1 MIATFRISEDDYA
14 GALKLFARLT
24 RLRLAL
30 WVAIPVLLLL
40 GTFIGGRDLW
50 PAVLGGLIGLVIVV
64 VATRLLAPVMAR
76 RHYRKYKAMQ
86 AEFRAELLD
95 TGLRLASPHG
105 DGTVVWENMLKWR
118 QNDRFVLI
126 YLMPRLFHILP
137 KSVAAQGFDLPA
149 LIERLNRHVA
159 PEF

>member
-14 GALKLFARLT
+14 HALKLFARLT

-30 WVAIPVLLLL
+30 LVAIPLLLLL
-40 GTFIGGRDLW
+40 GAFIGGRNLW
-50 PAVLGGLIGLVIVV
+50 PAALGGVIGLIVVV
-64 VATRLLAPVMAR
+64 VATRLLAPVLAR
-76 RHYRKYKAMQ
+76 RNYRKYKAMQ
-86 AEFRAELLD
+86 AEFSAQLLD

-105 DGTVVWENMLKWR
+105 DGTVVWENILKWR
-118 QNDRFVLI
+118 QDDRFVLI
-126 YLMPRLFHILP
+126 YLMPRLFHVLP

-149 LIERLNRHVA
+149 LIERLNRHVG

>member
-14 GALKLFARLT
+14 DALKLSARLT

-30 WVAIPVLLLL
+30 LVAIAVLLLL
-40 GTFIGGRDLW
+40 GALIGGRDLW
-50 PAVLGGLIGLVIVV
+50 SASLGGLIGLVAVV
-64 VATRLLAPVMAR
+64 VATRLLTPVLAR
-76 RHYRKYKAMQ
+76 RSYRKYKAMQ

-105 DGTVVWENMLKWR
+105 DGTVIWENILKWR
-118 QNDRFVLI
+118 QDDRFVLI

-137 KSVAAQGFDLPA
+137 QSVAAQGFDLPA
-149 LIERLNRHVA
+149 LIERLNRHVG
-159 PEF
+159 PDF